1 MPKFTQTNPGSGNH
15 WSDDNIP
22 GNPNHQAIRDYYLLS
37 GSAFEKKYG
46 AHQSNTVI
54 IAGSLYVI
62 WNLTRWK
69 EYDGVANEKSYTYE
83 TLFTKVNAQSQGSTD
98 MNGAGVLRNTGDA
111 LSYTAGAI
119 GGAQIGMMQ
128 YRSSLSIHSK
138 VGTFPRFSST
148 YSSLGKF
155 SGRLGTAG
163 ALVGVGF
170 NINDL
175 STGEIGLGRFSY
187 RLGSIGAAAGTG
199 PAIGGPWGA
208 VAGTAVGGIS
218 PGFEYIY
225 DNYLVPL
232 GNEIQYQIWNF
243 ENAIKNGWYP
253 GR

>member
-1 MPKFTQTNPGSGNH
+1 MNKTLRIILYHANNHLLFIIFSYNLDDFTCLLWDRNHDGGGLFSDIDRLYNFGSFDNLIGPNIAPKMLDVP
-15 WSDDNIP
+15 
-22 GNPNHQAIRDYYLLS
+22 
-37 GSAFEKKYG
+37 
-46 AHQSNTVI
+46 
-54 IAGSLYVI
+54 
-62 WNLTRWK
+62 
-69 EYDGVANEKSYTYE
+69 
-83 TLFTKVNAQSQGSTD
+83 TLRESAQSQGSTD
-98 MNGAGVLRNTGDA
+98 MNGAGVLRNSGDA

-175 STGEIGLGRFSY
+175 STGEIGLGRFFY

-199 PAIGGPWGA
+199 AAIGGPWGA
-208 VAGTAVGGIS
+208 VAGIVVGGIS
-218 PGFEYIY
+218 TGFEYIY